1 MEDLIEQRGLQ
12 IRVGNG
18 HDTVVVDDY
27 SIGKVLPVY
36 VDRTSTMDYE
46 YAGSFSVSQ
55 YNRIKSEPHL
65 RHSLFASWFN
75 GSAAFRSDE
84 GKDWTQ
90 LNPQQRMVA
99 VVFNNR
105 AFIVVKDDTPAT
117 IKNTDKLFMGEPVR
131 AMANTKDIRPLPTNV
146 YHLFGHAEL

>member
-1 MEDLIEQRGLQ
+1 MIEQRGLQ

-27 SIGKVLPVY
+27 SIGKVLSVY

-55 YNRIKSEPHL
+55 YNRIKS
-65 RHSLFASWFN
+65 SWFN
-75 GSAAFRSDE
+75 GSVAFRSDE

-105 AFIVVKDDTPAT
+105 AFIVVKDDAPAT